1 MSDIFGYIEK
11 YKSCT
16 FDIEEFNDIDNLVL
30 SRLAYIDFN
39 NCTDA
44 LLKDA
49 AKIILNNV
57 SEKQKNKMQRCTY
70 RLLEMAG
77 KSLRYGNIIISDF
90 TNETDDSKYSFS
102 AVTFKLSGK
111 TSYIAF
117 RGTDDSMASIYEDV
131 AMSNEF
137 PILSQTKALDYIKNY
152 CSHNS
157 DRFYIGGYSK
167 GGNLALFSYVFAS
180 ETIRDRIIKV
190 YNNDGPG
197 FPKEY
202 SVLYSDRIS
211 FDKVKFI
218 APKDS
223 IVGRLMFFN
232 AQYTIV
238 ESKAHLI
245 KQHNVFTWKTENNKL
260 KNTSDF
266 SLTSD
271 ILDNFI
277 SSSLNSIDSDE
288 LSVVNFYMNN
298 IIDKFN
304 LSHKQDI
311 DTNVFFKIV
320 RFTLKN
326 KETLIPRKLL
336 TDLSKAIAK
345 GFVSTLHQLV

>member
-11 YKSCT
+11 YRNCT
-16 FDIEEFNDIDNLVL
+16 FNTEKFNDIDNLVL
-30 SRLAYIDFN
+30 SRLAYIDFY
-39 NCTDA
+39 NCA
-44 LLKDA
+44 NIPLKDA
-49 AKIILNNV
+49 AKMILKRV
-57 SEKQKNKMQRCTY
+57 SGNQKNKMQRCTY
-70 RLLEMAG
+70 QLLETAG
-77 KSLRYGNIIISDF
+77 NSSRYGNIIISDF

-102 AVTFKLSGK
+102 AVTFKLNSK

-117 RGTDDSMASIYEDV
+117 RGTDDSMASIYEDI

-152 CSHNS
+152 CSQHS
-157 DRFYIGGYSK
+157 DKFYIGGYSK
-167 GGNLALFSYVFAS
+167 GGNLALFGYVFAN

-202 SVLYSDRIS
+202 SVLYSDKIS

-238 ESKAHLI
+238 ESKAHFI
-245 KQHNVFTWKTENNKL
+245 KQHNVFTWKTESNKL

-271 ILDNFI
+271 ILDKFI

-298 IIDKFN
+298 VMDKFN
-304 LSHKQDI
+304 LSNKQDI
-311 DTNVFFKIV
+311 DTNVFFKV
-320 RFTLKN
+320 FRFTIKN
-326 KETLIPRKLL
+326 KENLIPKKLL
-336 TDLSKAIAK
+336 TDLSKALAK
-345 GFVSTLHQLV
+345 GFVSALHQLV